1 MKILIVYAHPE
12 PQSMNRAMLDTA
24 IATFIEAGHEVQVSD
39 LYAMSFNAVSGRNNF
54 NSTHDPVFFK
64 QQLEE
69 LYATEVNGFAEDL
82 ETEQQK
88 VEWCDLMIW
97 QFPLWWFSV
106 PAILKG
112 WVDRVF
118 AMGRFYGQGHIY
130 ETGVFTGKKALLSL
144 TTGGAEDN
152 YNRGGFNGDLSGIL
166 RPIQR
171 GILEFTGFSVLRPH
185 VVYGPA
191 RQSAEER
198 EEGLKTWKTR
208 LDGVSEESPI
218 VVGAY

>member
-12 PQSMNRAMLDTA
+12 PKSMNAAMFHEATA
-24 IATFIEAGHEVQVSD
+24 TLKAAGHEVQTTD
-39 LYAMSFNAVSGRNNF
+39 LYAMQFNPVSGRHNF
-54 NSTHDPVFFK
+54 TSTLDPEFFK

-69 LYATEVNGFAEDL
+69 VHATKVNGFIPGLDA
-82 ETEQQK
+82 EQQK

-118 AMGRFYGQGHIY
+118 AMGRTYGGGHIY
-130 ETGVFTGKKALLSL
+130 ETGIFSGKKALLSL
-144 TTGGAEDN
+144 TTGGKEADYLKN
-152 YNRGGFNGDLSGIL
+152 GFNGDLLSML
-166 RPIQR
+166 KPLHR
-171 GILEFTGFSVLRPH
+171 GILQFTGFSVLQPQ

-191 RQSAEER
+191 RISAAER
-198 EEGLKTWKTR
+198 AEALSGWRSR
-208 LDGVSEESPI
+208 LQDIFSETPI
-218 VVGAY
+218 EVGDY

>member
-12 PQSMNRAMLDTA
+12 PQSMNGAMFTKAIDTL
-24 IATFIEAGHEVQVSD
+24 TSAGHEVNVSD
-39 LYAMSFNAVSGRNNF
+39 LYTMQFNPVSDRANF
-54 NSTHDPVFFK
+54 TTVNDSTFFK

-69 LYATEVNGFAEDL
+69 VYASQANGFATFIE
-82 ETEQQK
+82 EEQQK

-118 AMGRFYGQGHIY
+118 AMGRFYGNGRIY
-130 ETGVFTGKKALLSL
+130 ENGIFRGKKALLSL
-144 TTGGAEDN
+144 TTGGPEAN
-152 YNRGGFNGDLSGIL
+152 YINEKYGDLAVIL
-166 RPIQR
+166 HSLQR

-185 VVYGPA
+185 VIYGTE
-191 RQSAEER
+191 RQSVEELAL
-198 EEGLKTWKTR
+198 ELEIWKTR
-208 LDGVSEESPI
+208 LLDIFEEAPV
-218 VVGAY
+218 VVGNY